1 MHCACCILS
10 SVVCPALQSFS
21 TLSHKR
27 YDFRNNVIGHK
38 MCVLIFSTTFVW
50 NISHSKKNWARYDQ
64 KCISVFMYSTGYSCQ
79 ISIKLEFPR
88 QIFVKSSNI
97 KFHENPYK
105 RSSVL
110 PYGRTHMTKLTVAF
124 SQFTNAPIQA
134 KQKIKVFPKLTFIA
148 LVIIFS
154 PCSCLCQQRGCP
166 EAWLHFARSQQ
177 HLKLGLDFFLLHPSW
192 FSSRWSTWVAETSLS
207 KK

>member
-1 MHCACCILS
+1 
-10 SVVCPALQSFS
+10 
-21 TLSHKR
+21 
-27 YDFRNNVIGHK
+27 
-38 MCVLIFSTTFVW
+38 
-50 NISHSKKNWARYDQ
+50 
-64 KCISVFMYSTGYSCQ
+64 MYSTGYSCQ

-154 PCSCLCQQRGCP
+154 PSNFFFHLILCLVFRGGSLVHVSVSR
-166 EAWLHFARSQQ
+166 EAVLR
-177 HLKLGLDFFLLHPSW
+177 LDFILLGHN
-192 FSSRWSTWVAETSLS
+192 ST
-207 KK
+207 